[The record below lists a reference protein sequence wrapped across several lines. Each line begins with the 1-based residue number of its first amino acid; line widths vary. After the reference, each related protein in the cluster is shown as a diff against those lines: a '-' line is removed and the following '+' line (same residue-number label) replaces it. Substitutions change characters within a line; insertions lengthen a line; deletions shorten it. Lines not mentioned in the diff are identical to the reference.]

1 MTNELFGVS
10 ISAKAGSESSTNAT
24 AEKSSTSAAAPLSA
38 MSSGSLEDRVYS
50 LPLTSER
57 DYKAVG
63 MAMGKML
70 EVRNNPSSTKELCKE
85 LLKYACKILDEND
98 IAQIEQVTTQIKNQ
112 KIKATNAKKP
122 KKKEKPSINAFDDFD
137 NLGSFKGNK
146 ATGSTRVEDEY
157 DFM

>member
-1 MTNELFGVS
+1 M
-10 ISAKAGSESSTNAT
+10 
-24 AEKSSTSAAAPLSA
+24 
-38 MSSGSLEDRVYS
+38 YS

-57 DYKAVG
+57 DYKAAG

-70 EVRNNPSSTKELCKE
+70 EVRNNPSCTKELCKE